1 MSLQLWRIGGDHH
14 GTCCAICL
22 LVYEIK
28 SVVMWYY
35 MIYMQFPSAFRYYQE
50 EPAIEAV
57 NYCHVGLQLTPCKI
71 LHVFLQMGC
80 TWEVLSRISFETKRG
95 ESCRTSSSCRALAG
109 RTAATTTGEANYA
122 ADRTLQLCQAFAW
135 WFDFGKLGDKH
146 MLSILQYS
154 SSSYIGIYNSSITLE
169 SLSQPIYFQ
178 PEMFEAIST
187 AIPTAHMFLWNGL
200 QVLPPWVVHWK
211 RRPFVA
217 ICGAFNGWWTG
228 AMQMRY

>member
-1 MSLQLWRIGGDHH
+1 
-14 GTCCAICL
+14 
-22 LVYEIK
+22 
-28 SVVMWYY
+28 
-35 MIYMQFPSAFRYYQE
+35 
-50 EPAIEAV
+50 
-57 NYCHVGLQLTPCKI
+57 
-71 LHVFLQMGC
+71 MGC
-80 TWEVLSRISFETKRG
+80 TWEVLSPISFETKRG

-135 WFDFGKLGDKH
+135 WFHFGKVGDKH
-146 MLSILQYS
+146 AKYPPVFLQFL
-154 SSSYIGIYNSSITLE
+154 GIYNSSITLE

-178 PEMFEAIST
+178 PEIFEAIST

-228 AMQMRY
+228 AMQMRYWLQPLQPLLLDRPSREGLGKVMAVLLMFWVDAGGVCNVMVGWGKCSSREHRLSKLTDVIWPY